1 VLGIS
6 GEAIMGLIGPG
17 GAFVRGNGALGFL
30 LLAEVAAAAAVVS
43 EAALVYIARYKNL
56 AISLAMIGIQAALT
70 FIFVSGLKR
79 AGYPELYQAAGPAM
93 ALACSLAF
101 GSLAKSLL
109 ASRLLG
115 ARVSVWR
122 WPLLIAIS
130 ATVLLSQ
137 IIIRLP
143 EWVELAFGLPAMLAL
158 YGWVI
163 WKVGFGEEDRL
174 LFKRTKD

>member
-1 VLGIS
+1 
-6 GEAIMGLIGPG
+6 
-17 GAFVRGNGALGFL
+17 
-30 LLAEVAAAAAVVS
+30 
-43 EAALVYIARYKNL
+43 
-56 AISLAMIGIQAALT
+56 
-70 FIFVSGLKR
+70 
-79 AGYPELYQAAGPAM
+79 M

-163 WKVGFGEEDRL
+163 WRVGFREDDRI
-174 LFKRTKD
+174 LFKRTKR